1 MTRDLAVQ
9 LYSLRQMSEK
19 DFNAV
24 LQTVADIGFKAVEP
38 AGFWGMSP
46 EEFLKRINDLGLKLY
61 SSHSPWARPDNLEET
76 IDIAGRLG
84 LDRIVCGYGPED
96 FKDLDAIKRTAETTS
111 MMQEKLEKAGFMLFQ
126 HNHNWEFERIDGR
139 LKYEIYAELCPKV
152 KFQLDA
158 FWSTNFGAEDPVEMM
173 KLFSDRVVALHM
185 KDGILHQGAEELK
198 ITNGI
203 YDRKVD
209 LLPLGE
215 GDLPIPA
222 IVAATPDRVNNIV
235 VELDYCRV
243 EMVEALKRSYKYMTS
258 SGLALG
264 NK

>member
-1 MTRDLAVQ
+1 MNKTSHLRYQQQNRRNQKRRDQ
-9 LYSLRQMSEK
+9 PR
-19 DFNAV
+19 
-24 LQTVADIGFKAVEP
+24 
-38 AGFWGMSP
+38 
-46 EEFLKRINDLGLKLY
+46 
-61 SSHSPWARPDNLEET
+61 
-76 IDIAGRLG
+76 
-84 LDRIVCGYGPED
+84 
-96 FKDLDAIKRTAETTS
+96 
-111 MMQEKLEKAGFMLFQ
+111 
-126 HNHNWEFERIDGR
+126 NWKHRFERIDGR

-158 FWSTNFGAEDPVEMM
+158 FWSTNFGTEDPVEMM

-258 SGLALG
+258 NGLALG

>member
-1 MTRDLAVQ
+1 
-9 LYSLRQMSEK
+9 
-19 DFNAV
+19 
-24 LQTVADIGFKAVEP
+24 
-38 AGFWGMSP
+38 
-46 EEFLKRINDLGLKLY
+46 
-61 SSHSPWARPDNLEET
+61 
-76 IDIAGRLG
+76 
-84 LDRIVCGYGPED
+84 
-96 FKDLDAIKRTAETTS
+96 
-111 MMQEKLEKAGFMLFQ
+111 MMQEKLEKAGLMLFQ

-158 FWSTNFGAEDPVEMM
+158 FWSTNFGTEDPVEMM

-222 IVAATPDRVNNIV
+222 IVAATPGP
-235 VELDYCRV
+235 
-243 EMVEALKRSYKYMTS
+243 ASTTS
-258 SGLALG
+258 WSSSTIAAW
-264 NK
+264 KWSKPSSAATST